1 MIRLVKK
8 LRGLRFLLPWRT
20 QTAQVPRRSG
30 RSARLLLAGYV
41 LYMTVAWILL
51 SLPFAHRTAVG
62 AVDDL
67 FTAVSAVS
75 TTGLMTIGVSDS
87 YTVFGQIVIALSMQ
101 LGGIGYMTV
110 SSFAVLALHH
120 GLGKTRSEGART
132 AFSLPDTIE
141 PKLFIQSVVLFT
153 LCCETVGALAL
164 YPMFSAAGVEEPG
177 WSAIF
182 HAISA
187 FCTAGLSLNADSF
200 EAFRGDFGVNSVLS
214 ILCILGALGFIVVV
228 DVVRRLTGS
237 QSKAGFASQVIVRV
251 SLALL
256 AVGTL
261 FLFATDPGL
270 ATLQPAERLMAAF
283 FQTMAAT
290 STSGFD
296 TFPASGLS
304 RATMTVLIFLMVV
317 GAAPA
322 STGGG
327 IKVTSFTALVALV
340 RSVQRARGRVRFF
353 GQEMPV
359 AQLQIATATLTSYLA
374 VLGAGLVLL
383 FLVQPGADFEPVVF
397 EAVSALST
405 VGLSLGLTPELTT
418 HSKLIVIVLMAAG
431 RVGALTFA
439 LATSFPSREAVED
452 DDNAL
457 AL

>member
-1 MIRLVKK
+1 M
-8 LRGLRFLLPWRT
+8 
-20 QTAQVPRRSG
+20 
-30 RSARLLLAGYV
+30 
-41 LYMTVAWILL
+41 
-51 SLPFAHRTAVG
+51 SLPFSHRTPVG
-62 AVDDL
+62 ALDDL

-101 LGGIGYMTV
+101 LGGIGYMTA
-110 SSFAVLALHH
+110 SSFAMLALHR

-132 AFSLPDTIE
+132 AFSLPDTID

-164 YPMFSAAGVEEPG
+164 YPMFASAGVEEPG

-187 FCTAGLSLNADSF
+187 FCTAGLSLNAKSF
-200 EAFRGDFGVNSVLS
+200 EAFRGDFGVNAVLS

-228 DVVRRLTGS
+228 DVVRRLAGS

-251 SLALL
+251 SLALIAL
-256 AVGTL
+256 GTL

-270 ATLQPAERLMAAF
+270 ATLQPGERLMAAF
-283 FQTMAAT
+283 FQTMAAAT
-290 STSGFD
+290 TSGFD
-296 TFPASGLS
+296 TYPISALS

-327 IKVTSFTALVALV
+327 IKVTSFTALLALV
-340 RSVQRARGRVRFF
+340 RSVQKARGRVRFF
-353 GQEMPV
+353 GHDMPV

-383 FLVQPGADFEPVVF
+383 FLVQPAADFEPVVF

-405 VGLSLGLTPELTT
+405 VGLSLGLTTDLTAPG
-418 HSKLIVIVLMAAG
+418 KLIVVALMAIG
-431 RVGALTFA
+431 RIGALTFA
-439 LATSFPSREAVED
+439 LAASTRNDEPAED